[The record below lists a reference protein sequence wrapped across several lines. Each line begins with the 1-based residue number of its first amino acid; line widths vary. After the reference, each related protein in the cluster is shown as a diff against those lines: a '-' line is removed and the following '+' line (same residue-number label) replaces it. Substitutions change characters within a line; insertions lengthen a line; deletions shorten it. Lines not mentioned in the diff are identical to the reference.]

1 MTVNPIDRSQS
12 SSPQSDPAAG
22 IRARVRVDARARK
35 LAARL
40 ERGEI
45 AVIDHPDVDRAT
57 AQALISAGA
66 VAVLN
71 SSPSSSGRYP
81 NLGPALLLEAGIVV
95 IDDCGPDIMTLR
107 EGDEVVIVDDRVTR
121 SGTTIATG
129 VRQSLADIQA
139 SIENTRDGLSTR
151 VAAFAATTG
160 EYFEREAPLLLEQV
174 GLPEIETQLEGAT
187 VLVVF
192 DDPNSAQ
199 ELKACREWIRD
210 TNPLVIAV
218 EGGADIAAKA
228 RLHPSIIVGD
238 MELVSEKLLRSR
250 AELIVSES
258 LDRPS
263 PGKERLKRMGLE
275 YRVMETSSTAK
286 DAAIL
291 LATLAQAQVIVTVG
305 DRTSLDDF
313 LDQGRTGMAGTFF
326 TRLLA
331 GTRLVSAAAIAATHR
346 PRIRAASV
354 LFLIL
359 AAVAALGAALSV
371 TPLGEDLIGYFGD
384 LAGVWVTQTPQSDAV
399 VGQ

>member
-1 MTVNPIDRSQS
+1 MNPTDRSQALT
-12 SSPQSDPAAG
+12 PPPDPAVG

-35 LAARL
+35 LASRL

-71 SSPSSSGRYP
+71 ASPSSSGRYP
-81 NLGPALLLEAGIVV
+81 NLGPTLLLESGIIV

-129 VRQSLADIQA
+129 IRQSLADIQA
-139 SIENTRDGLSTR
+139 SIENTRDSLSTR

-160 EYFEREAPLLLEQV
+160 EYFESEAPLLLEKV
-174 GLPEIETQLEGAT
+174 GLPELATRLDDAT

-192 DDPNSAQ
+192 DDANSAR

-210 TNPLVIAV
+210 SNPLVIAV

-238 MELVSEKLLRSR
+238 MELVSEKLLRSG

-258 LDRPS
+258 HDRPN
-263 PGKERLKRMGLE
+263 PGKDRLKRMGLE

-291 LATLAQAQVIVTVG
+291 LATLAQAKVIVTVG
-305 DRTSLDDF
+305 ERTSLDDF

-331 GTRLVSAAAIAATHR
+331 GTRLVSATAIAATHR
-346 PRIRAASV
+346 PRIRLMSV
-354 LFLIL
+354 ILLIL
-359 AAVAALGAALSV
+359 AAGASLGAAFSI
-371 TPLGEDLIGYFGD
+371 TPLGSDLLGYLGD
-384 LAGVWVTQTPQSDAV
+384 LLGSWMMQAPQSDAL